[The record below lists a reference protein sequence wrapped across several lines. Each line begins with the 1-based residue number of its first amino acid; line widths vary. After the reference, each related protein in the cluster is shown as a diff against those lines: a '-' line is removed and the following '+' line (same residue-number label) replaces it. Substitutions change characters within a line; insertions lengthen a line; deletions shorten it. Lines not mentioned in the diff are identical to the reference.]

1 MEFYRNK
8 ILMGENYVKIYG
20 IVKYP
25 LSLSRGWASKISNLP
40 DVITCQMFEPCDN
53 GVLISD
59 LSKSVSKYGAV
70 AETTRDALERQ
81 RAEKSVNDAEKLM
94 KRIDENGEVIGYM
107 SNIAMI
113 LGRDE
118 QLLEKSCRSFEGVMA
133 TLNCKSR
140 LLVNQM
146 EEAFKTISPY
156 DVPSD
161 EILNITR

>member
-8 ILMGENYVKIYG
+8 ILMDENYVKIYG

-25 LSLSRGWASKISNLP
+25 PSLSRGWASKISNLP

-53 GVLISD
+53 GVLISG
-59 LSKSVSKYGAV
+59 LSKSVSKYRAL
-70 AETTRDALERQ
+70 ADALERQ